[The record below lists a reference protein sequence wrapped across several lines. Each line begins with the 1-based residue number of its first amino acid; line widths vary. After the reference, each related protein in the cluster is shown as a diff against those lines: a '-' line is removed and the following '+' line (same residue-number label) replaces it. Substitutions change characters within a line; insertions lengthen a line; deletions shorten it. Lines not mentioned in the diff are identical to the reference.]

1 MFGCI
6 HASDAGARARC
17 FSPWVELHGADT
29 AVFRLSERQITSGSL
44 LPVAQTARVAIASTV
59 EAAIL
64 AVRNLPGFTYLEPGK
79 EAEILGPLPVDVLP
93 PDPGL
98 FQAFELWGIR
108 TLADLARLP
117 EHGLA
122 ERLGDQGLR
131 YQKLARG
138 ILSRPLVAPRYE
150 TVYEEYAEMDHPIEL
165 KDPLLFLIGRFLFD
179 LSVKLRSQ
187 SLAAQELRLTLN
199 KDQRVLR
206 LPFPSR
212 DVKFLIKQVEHSLDR
227 QPPGEPIEKV
237 RVFILPTAPR
247 RVQTDLFIPS
257 APEPEKLEL
266 TLAKIRTLVGDSNV
280 RVPQIRDT
288 YRPGWGAAESPLAF
302 RHFRPALEARV
313 ETEAGVPSELRTR
326 KLKGKILRAAGPWRT
341 NGDWWKADQWDR
353 DEWDLALGD
362 GVLYRLFKARDKGVW
377 LVEGFYD

>member
-1 MFGCI
+1 MFACI
-6 HASDAGARARC
+6 HAPDAGAKARS
-17 FSPWVELHGADT
+17 FSPWVELHGEDT
-29 AVFRLSERQITSGSL
+29 AVFRLTERQIAFLKTDSIPL
-44 LPVAQTARVAIASTV
+44 AIASSI

-64 AVRNLPGFTYLEPGK
+64 AARNLPGFTYLEPGK
-79 EAEILGPLPVDVLP
+79 ELEILGPLPVDVLP

-117 EHGLA
+117 EQGLA
-122 ERLGDQGLR
+122 ERLGEQGLR

-165 KDPLLFLIGRFLFD
+165 KEPLMFLIGRFLFD
-179 LSVKLRSQ
+179 LSAKLKSQ

-199 KDQRVLR
+199 TYERVLR

-212 DVKFLIKQVEHSLDR
+212 DVKFLVKQVEHSLDR
-227 QPPGEPIEKV
+227 QPPSGPIEKI
-237 RVFILPTAPR
+237 RVFILPTVPR
-247 RVQTDLFIPS
+247 RVQSDLFIPA

-266 TLAKIRTLVGDSNV
+266 TLAKIRALVGEKNV
-280 RVPQIRDT
+280 RIPQIRDT
-288 YRPGWGAAESPLAF
+288 YRPGWGAAESKLSF
-302 RHFRPALEARV
+302 HHFRPPLQARV
-313 ETEAGVPSELRTR
+313 QTEAGIPTELWTR
-326 KLKGKILRAAGPWRT
+326 GLKGKVECAAGPWRT

-353 DEWDLALGD
+353 DEWDLTLAD
-362 GVLYRLFKARDKGVW
+362 GVLYRLFLDREKQRW
-377 LVEGFYD
+377 FLEGFYD